1 MEVELVY
8 DVVCPYAYLASTRI
22 EAIAA
27 EAGAT
32 VRWSPILL
40 GGVFQAIG
48 APPRSATPAP
58 KTAAIRRDLIN
69 QARRFGVPLVEP
81 AAHPRRTVE
90 AMRLLVAAPDAARP
104 ALTHALYRA
113 YWVEG
118 RDVADR
124 AVLSAIGSAHGVDV
138 DAALADRDT
147 LRARTDAAVARGV
160 FGVPTVFVGG
170 RLHWGSDR
178 LHLVRKD
185 LGLPRVA
192 VRPAAPRAGRRLVV
206 WHDVAS
212 PFSYL
217 ASTQLP
223 MIAAR
228 HGATLEWRPILL
240 GALFRQ
246 VGTPDVPMLAMPAA
260 KQRWVARDLED
271 AAAWFGVP
279 FAFRTRFPLRS
290 VLAQRVLVQA
300 PEATAAVYR
309 ATWVEDR
316 DVGDPA
322 TLTAVLVD
330 AGFDGPGLVAGAD
343 DPAVKARLRTN
354 TEEAEA
360 RGVFGV
366 PTVEVHD
373 ADGVLTVWGQDRL
386 DAVDERLAAG

>member
-1 MEVELVY
+1 MEVEFVY

-40 GGVFQAIG
+40 GGVFNAIG

-58 KTAAIRRDLIN
+58 KAAAIRQDLLN
-69 QARRFGVPLVEP
+69 QARRFGAPLVEP

-147 LRARTDAAVARGV
+147 LRARTDDAVARGV
-160 FGVPTVFVGG
+160 FGVPTVFVGD

-178 LHLVRKD
+178 LHLVRDD
-185 LGLPRVA
+185 LGLPRA
-192 VRPAAPRAGRRLVV
+192 PEPEARPRPGRRLVV

-217 ASTQLP
+217 ASTRLP
-223 MIAAR
+223 AIAAR
-228 HGATLEWRPILL
+228 HGVALEWRPILL
-240 GALFRQ
+240 GALFRR

-271 AAAWFGVP
+271 GARWLGAP
-279 FAFRTRFPLRS
+279 FKFRTRFPLRS

-300 PEATAAVYR
+300 PAATAAVYR
-309 ATWVEDR
+309 AVWVDDL

-322 TLTAVLVD
+322 TLAGVLTA
-330 AGFDGPGLVAGAD
+330 AGFDGPALVAGAD
-343 DPAVKARLRTN
+343 DPSVKERLRAN
-354 TEEAEA
+354 TEQAEA
-360 RGVFGV
+360 SGVFGV

-373 ADGVLTVWGQDRL
+373 DAGVLTVWGQDRL
-386 DAVDERLAAG
+386 DAVEERLAAG